1 VPKSKILATK
11 EEEKKEEVH
20 FFYKY
25 IAAMRQK
32 QPEFHAK

>member
-1 VPKSKILATK
+1 LATK
-11 EEEKKEEVH
+11 EKEKEEEEEVH